1 MLAQLFEITEKFNM
15 TTQLG
20 ITTSKNNG
28 CCGRIARKLCPETNI
43 WEVSKPVLEDWLKKQ
58 GPKSTINTA
67 LNTSAEIIKRIPDF
81 PGLMDKAEY
90 ALKLVAE
97 GKLNLGINN
106 KNLEMEQMKLKNFRN
121 NVVISF
127 LVL

>member
-1 MLAQLFEITEKFNM
+1 MKKKSLPVSDT
-15 TTQLG
+15 
-20 ITTSKNNG
+20 
-28 CCGRIARKLCPETNI
+28 RKLVCFQNLPFFYDLIKN
-43 WEVSKPVLEDWLKKQ
+43 LKIN
-58 GPKSTINTA
+58 KSTINTS
-67 LNTSAEIIKRIPDF
+67 LDTSAEIIKRIPDF

-127 LVL
+127 FGIVIVFLLVF

>member
-1 MLAQLFEITEKFNM
+1 M
-15 TTQLG
+15 
-20 ITTSKNNG
+20 
-28 CCGRIARKLCPETNI
+28 
-43 WEVSKPVLEDWLKKQ
+43 EDWLKNLKS
-58 GPKSTINTA
+58 PKSTINTA
-67 LNTSAEIIKRIPDF
+67 LNTSAEILKRIPDF
-81 PGLMDKAEY
+81 PDLMDKAEY
-90 ALKLVAE
+90 VLKLVAE

>member
-1 MLAQLFEITEKFNM
+1 
-15 TTQLG
+15 
-20 ITTSKNNG
+20 
-28 CCGRIARKLCPETNI
+28 
-43 WEVSKPVLEDWLKKQ
+43 
-58 GPKSTINTA
+58 
-67 LNTSAEIIKRIPDF
+67 
-81 PGLMDKAEY
+81 MDKAEY

-127 LVL
+127 FGIVIVFLLVF

>member
-1 MLAQLFEITEKFNM
+1 
-15 TTQLG
+15 
-20 ITTSKNNG
+20 
-28 CCGRIARKLCPETNI
+28 
-43 WEVSKPVLEDWLKKQ
+43 
-58 GPKSTINTA
+58 
-67 LNTSAEIIKRIPDF
+67 
-81 PGLMDKAEY
+81 MDKAEY

-127 LVL
+127 FGIVIVFLLVL

>member
-1 MLAQLFEITEKFNM
+1 MF
-15 TTQLG
+15 
-20 ITTSKNNG
+20 SY
-28 CCGRIARKLCPETNI
+28 
-43 WEVSKPVLEDWLKKQ
+43 
-58 GPKSTINTA
+58 GPKSKIDTA

-81 PGLMDKAEY
+81 PGLVDKADY

-106 KNLEMEQMKLKNFRN
+106 KNLEMEQMRMKNFRN

-127 LVL
+127 FGIVIVVLLVF

>member
-1 MLAQLFEITEKFNM
+1 
-15 TTQLG
+15 
-20 ITTSKNNG
+20 
-28 CCGRIARKLCPETNI
+28 
-43 WEVSKPVLEDWLKKQ
+43 
-58 GPKSTINTA
+58 
-67 LNTSAEIIKRIPDF
+67 
-81 PGLMDKAEY
+81 MDKAEY

-127 LVL
+127 FVIVIIALLVF

>member
-1 MLAQLFEITEKFNM
+1 MAKKFKNPK
-15 TTQLG
+15 TT
-20 ITTSKNNG
+20 I
-28 CCGRIARKLCPETNI
+28 
-43 WEVSKPVLEDWLKKQ
+43 D
-58 GPKSTINTA
+58 TA

-106 KNLEMEQMKLKNFRN
+106 NNLEMEQMRLKNFRN

>member
-1 MLAQLFEITEKFNM
+1 
-15 TTQLG
+15 
-20 ITTSKNNG
+20 
-28 CCGRIARKLCPETNI
+28 
-43 WEVSKPVLEDWLKKQ
+43 
-58 GPKSTINTA
+58 
-67 LNTSAEIIKRIPDF
+67 
-81 PGLMDKAEY
+81 MDKTGY

-127 LVL
+127 FGIVIIFLLVF